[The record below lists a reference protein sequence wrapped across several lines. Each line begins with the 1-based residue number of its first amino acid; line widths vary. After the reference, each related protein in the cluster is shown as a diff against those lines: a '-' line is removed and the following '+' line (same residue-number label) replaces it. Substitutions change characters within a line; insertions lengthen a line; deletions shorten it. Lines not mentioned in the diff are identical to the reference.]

1 MRLRGLNRGLV
12 CRQAVELISDYL
24 EGALPKRDRER
35 LEAHLRACDG
45 CDEYLRQ
52 VQATI
57 RILGN
62 VKPTDLDPETRRG
75 LMDVYRQFPGGMS
88 PTRRGASARLGGRGH
103 SKKFKTCLR

>member
-1 MRLRGLNRGLV
+1 MSVRPLRKGLV

-24 EGALPKRDRER
+24 EGALPRRERER

-62 VKPTDLDPETRRG
+62 VKPTDLGPETRRG
-75 LMDVYRQFPGGMS
+75 LMDLYRQF
-88 PTRRGASARLGGRGH
+88 RDD
-103 SKKFKTCLR
+103 

>member
-1 MRLRGLNRGLV
+1 MRLRPLQKGIV
-12 CRQAVELISDYL
+12 CQQAVELISDYL
-24 EGALPKRDRER
+24 EGALPRRQRER

-62 VKPTDLDPETRRG
+62 VRPTDLEPETRNG
-75 LMDVYRQFPGGMS
+75 LMDLYRQF
-88 PTRRGASARLGGRGH
+88 RDD
-103 SKKFKTCLR
+103 

>member
-1 MRLRGLNRGLV
+1 MRLGFLQKAIV
-12 CRQAVELISDYL
+12 CQQAVELISDYL
-24 EGALPKRDRER
+24 EGALPRRQRER

-62 VKPTDLDPETRRG
+62 VRPTDLEPETRRG
-75 LMDVYRQFPGGMS
+75 LMDLYRHFRDDG
-88 PTRRGASARLGGRGH
+88 
-103 SKKFKTCLR
+103 